1 MFLNQCLCFLDNVH
15 CPGYL
20 GVVHTLLPIFWF
32 SGGHP
37 ASLCLLGLRVC
48 LFGGCFVLVF
58 CLFWFGV
65 FLFVLFGGGGI
76 FFPLFIYLFVSHPP
90 PPGIFVPFVVR
101 EMVNG

>member
-1 MFLNQCLCFLDNVH
+1 MFSNQCLCFLDNVH

-48 LFGGCFVLVF
+48 LFVCLGVVLFWYFVCFGLGFF
-58 CLFWFGV
+58 CLFVCNEHGV
-65 FLFVLFGGGGI
+65 GQTSLLSF
-76 FFPLFIYLFVSHPP
+76 
-90 PPGIFVPFVVR
+90 
-101 EMVNG
+101 